1 MRLRRI
7 GVVMAL
13 VLITVGIGSA
23 VPIGD
28 AGTGE
33 DAGDS
38 PGQATEL
45 SDEGTYDGI
54 LVPPGDADW
63 YTLTSSKDR
72 PRCYQ
77 AMVGGGVL
85 AEVTLSLDPSL
96 VDATTRPIAPGLAL
110 DLGLAAP
117 ATSQV
122 FLGFEPRETP
132 APSDEAPS
140 SSGPY
145 RFDLQTLELGSLEP
159 GDDAGSGMDAGPTPD
174 DAINV
179 TSACFGGHVG
189 KTGDHADTYA
199 FTIGGDERLT
209 VSLTQSDDE
218 RVIKAALLS
227 PRGDNET
234 QLTSGEITEVTTD
247 EAGTWALKLW
257 TSPSDNADMGVDY
270 LVGLTIN
277 GPEPP
282 PCRPGCAT
290 FVETT

>member
-1 MRLRRI
+1 M
-7 GVVMAL
+7 VAL
-13 VLITVGIGSA
+13 VLVTAGVGSA

-28 AGTGE
+28 AGTGQ

-38 PGQATEL
+38 PGHATEL
-45 SDEGTYDGI
+45 PDEGTYDGI

-63 YTLTSSKDR
+63 YRLSSSKDR

-85 AEVTLSLDPSL
+85 ADVTLALRPGL
-96 VDATTRPIAPGLAL
+96 VDATTRPIAPGLTL

-122 FLGFEPRETP
+122 FLGLEPRGSP
-132 APSDEAPS
+132 APSDQERS
-140 SSGPY
+140 SSGLY
-145 RFDLQTLELGSLEP
+145 RFDLQTLELDALGP
-159 GDDAGSGMDAGPTPD
+159 GDGGTGTDAGSTAADATD
-174 DAINV
+174 V
-179 TSACFGGHVG
+179 TSPCVGGHVG
-189 KTGDHADTYA
+189 KTGDHLDTYA
-199 FTIGGDERLT
+199 FTIGEDERLT

-227 PRGDNET
+227 PSGDNET
-234 QLTSGEITEVTTD
+234 QLISGEITELTTD
-247 EAGTWALKLW
+247 EAGTWTLSLW
-257 TSPSDNADMGVDY
+257 TSPSENADIEVDY

-282 PCRPGCAT
+282 PCKPTCT
-290 FVETT
+290 VE